1 MEFTRQAGVAV
12 VLVIGTLW
20 LQSAGMAFLIHW
32 ARTFIARGIRGLG
45 PWMSVVLMIRFTTAM
60 VVLHILQIVWG
71 AGSYRWLFLPSWE
84 SAFYFSASSY
94 STVGW
99 DIVLPKVWRILGPME
114 SVMGVLMCGISV
126 SALFAIATRLV
137 EAGTQLPARARG
149 CPPLSRSL
157 PLNSKIRTTLPC
169 HCARA
174 LSTVRCVGLGSTPRR

>member
-12 VLVIGTLW
+12 ILVTGTLW

-32 ARTFIARGIRGLG
+32 ARSFIARGISGLG

-60 VVLHILQIVWG
+60 VVLHILQILLW
-71 AGSYRWLFLPSWE
+71 AASYRWLFLPSWE

-94 STVGW
+94 STVGYG

-137 EAGTQLPARARG
+137 EAGDPAPGESQSLATAISV
-149 CPPLSRSL
+149 PATEFENSEKIAMPL
-157 PLNSKIRTTLPC
+157 RT
-169 HCARA
+169 
-174 LSTVRCVGLGSTPRR
+174 SS

>member
-12 VLVIGTLW
+12 ILVTGTLW

-60 VVLHILQIVWG
+60 VVLHILQIVLW

-94 STVGW
+94 STVGYG

-137 EAGTQLPARARG
+137 EAGDPAPGENQRLPTTVSVSATEFENSEKIAV
-149 CPPLSRSL
+149 PL
-157 PLNSKIRTTLPC
+157 RT
-169 HCARA
+169 
-174 LSTVRCVGLGSTPRR
+174 SS

>member
-1 MEFTRQAGVAV
+1 MEFTRQLGAAAI
-12 VLVIGTLW
+12 LVIGTLC

-60 VVLHILQIVWG
+60 VVLHILQIVLW

-94 STVGW
+94 STVGYG

-137 EAGTQLPARARG
+137 EAGSPAPESQRLPTTISVSATEFENSEKIAM
-149 CPPLSRSL
+149 PL
-157 PLNSKIRTTLPC
+157 RT
-169 HCARA
+169 
-174 LSTVRCVGLGSTPRR
+174 SS